1 MLPKKKIQEN
11 IYNGILRG
19 VVVDPS
25 CVDNYI
31 KELNKI
37 LEDNNDH
44 IMKLVNTTV
53 EITKE
58 QIKEYLKEPDV
69 KEKLEEN
76 LSNLYHWLNKL
87 SIFERNAIELLEC
100 YKKYIK
106 FLQQRVL
113 CLLTILEYINKK
125 DVSLVSELLAE
136 LDINLDS
143 NEDISPYDYLR
154 IVEPLIYNIIEL
166 KEILPKANKLETYS
180 NIYIRKEIRNINEIL
195 NFKVSEKNFG
205 LQLLDDTLWEQYG
218 NEICLFVPLTIKQRE
233 AKFQDS
239 SKLLYRAYKGRNRNL
254 LNN

>member
-1 MLPKKKIQEN
+1 M
-11 IYNGILRG
+11 
-19 VVVDPS
+19 VVDPS

-31 KELNKI
+31 KELNKT

-53 EITKE
+53 EIVKE

-76 LSNLYHWLNKL
+76 LSNLYPWLNKL

-125 DVSLVSELLAE
+125 M
-136 LDINLDS
+136 
-143 NEDISPYDYLR
+143 
-154 IVEPLIYNIIEL
+154 
-166 KEILPKANKLETYS
+166 
-180 NIYIRKEIRNINEIL
+180 
-195 NFKVSEKNFG
+195 F
-205 LQLLDDTLWEQYG
+205 LQLVNY
-218 NEICLFVPLTIKQRE
+218 
-233 AKFQDS
+233 
-239 SKLLYRAYKGRNRNL
+239 
-254 LNN
+254 